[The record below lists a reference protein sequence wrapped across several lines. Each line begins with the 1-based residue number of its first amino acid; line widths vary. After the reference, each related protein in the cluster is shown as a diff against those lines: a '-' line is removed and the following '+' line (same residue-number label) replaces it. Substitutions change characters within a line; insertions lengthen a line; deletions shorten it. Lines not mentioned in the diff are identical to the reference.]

1 MTAGPLDVPPETDP
15 PLPPL
20 DELPVRGHLQ
30 IIDDLLDVTGRRVID
45 IGCGDGALVR
55 ALTERGAAVTGVEID
70 DRALERARA
79 HAPVADETYAVGRGE
94 DLPFDDGTI
103 DVAIFFNSLHHVPM
117 AAQPAALAEAARVL
131 APHGRLYVA
140 EPIAAGSSFELV
152 RPIDDET
159 EIRAT
164 ALAALR
170 QATLEGPFTRLDERL
185 YLTVIRYADAA
196 AFRDKMTAIDP
207 SRAARID
214 ADGAELEARFE
225 DLGRREDDGWA
236 FDQPM
241 RAILMEKHAP

>member
-30 IIDDLLDVTGRRVID
+30 IIDDLLDVTGRRVLD

-55 ALTERGAAVTGVEID
+55 ALTERGATVVGVEVD

-79 HAPVADETYAVGRGE
+79 HAPVDDESYAVGRGE
-94 DLPFDDGTI
+94 DLPFEDGTV
-103 DVAIFFNSLHHVPM
+103 DVAIFFNSLHHVPV
-117 AAQPAALAEAARVL
+117 AEQPAALAEAARVL
-131 APHGRLYVA
+131 VPHGRLYVA

-159 EIRAT
+159 EIRTA

-170 QATLEGPFTRLDERL
+170 RAYRDGPFTRLDERL
-185 YLTVIRYADAA
+185 YLTVIRYADVAQ
-196 AFRDKMTAIDP
+196 FREKMTAVDP
-207 SRAARID
+207 ARAARID
-214 ADGAELEARFE
+214 AESADIAARFE
-225 DLGRREDDGWA
+225 ELGRREEDGWA

-241 RAILMEKHAP
+241 RVILLEKHAL